1 MSNTPIRLVS
11 LKKDGQDQTVY
22 YDAKAQS
29 YYLRRMPK
37 KSGNDLALFI
47 TFLISAIIGTILWIG
62 KFFFPLPTIT
72 LSNPLLW
79 WIGLFVTTILPFYFW
94 WAAYRQVKKVQIQPN
109 DFVSYRPE
117 VSERRHIKRKWAIE
131 RAWIIFVL
139 LLLPPT
145 SLLFLIL
152 YIFKMNLI
160 DAVLLTLHATLF
172 LRRLQPDVWLRLK
185 LPARKIK

>member
-72 LSNPLLW
+72 LVDW
-79 WIGLFVTTILPFYFW
+79 V
-94 WAAYRQVKKVQIQPN
+94 V
-109 DFVSYRPE
+109 
-117 VSERRHIKRKWAIE
+117 RHDHFA
-131 RAWIIFVL
+131 FL
-139 LLLPPT
+139 LLVGSLPT
-145 SLLFLIL
+145 GEEGS
-152 YIFKMNLI
+152 
-160 DAVLLTLHATLF
+160 DSTE
-172 LRRLQPDVWLRLK
+172 
-185 LPARKIK
+185 